1 MRTFT
6 VEEQLR
12 QILAT
17 CRPLEPFELP
27 VLEAAGC
34 VSAEDVLTESQLP
47 PFPTV
52 TQEGYAVRSVDV
64 VAAASVQPLR
74 LTVIDQVR
82 AGFRPTQ
89 PLAPGT
95 AIRVGV
101 GAMLPPGADA
111 VVPIT
116 ATDQGLQIVAI
127 GQAVVPGQGFRPAGA
142 VAETGQI
149 AVPKGTLLG
158 PVQLAAAAAAG
169 RSRIAVHA
177 APRVVVI
184 TVGSELAEPSAPL
197 QTGLIR
203 DADAV
208 LICAATT
215 MAGAVAYRAGP
226 VPDDPAVLATVIEGQ
241 LVRADV
247 IIVVGGMGGVTT
259 AALQHLGCL
268 DLAHARLDPGPA
280 VGYGTIEQRIPI
292 FSIPGEPVAAFVA
305 HEVFLRPAIRRL
317 MGQRHVFRPVVRA
330 RLRAGVEAD
339 AGVRRFAPAAVS
351 GRDGNY
357 LVEPVPAAQASSL
370 LAAVSVNCL
379 IVIPE
384 ETPVAAAG
392 EDVLVIRLDRQ

>member
-6 VEEQLR
+6 VEDQLR
-12 QILAT
+12 QVLGT
-17 CRPLEPFELP
+17 CKPLEPFELP

-34 VSAEDVLTESQLP
+34 VTAENILTESQLP
-47 PFPTV
+47 SFPTV
-52 TQEGYAVRSVDV
+52 TVEGYAVR
-64 VAAASVQPLR
+64 AAELAPAAPGQVLR

-95 AIRVGV
+95 AIRVSV

-116 ATDQGLQIVAI
+116 ATDQGQQVVCLAPSVVA
-127 GQAVVPGQGFRPAGA
+127 GQGFRPAGA

-149 AVPKGTLLG
+149 AVPRGTALG
-158 PVQLAAAAAAG
+158 PVQLAAVVAAG
-169 RSRIAVHA
+169 RSRVAVHA
-177 APRVVVI
+177 PPRVVVV
-184 TVGSELAEPSAPL
+184 TVGSELTDASGQPQP
-197 QTGLIR
+197 GLIR

-208 LICAATT
+208 MLCAATEA
-215 MAGAVAYRAGP
+215 AGAVAYRAGP

-247 IIVVGGMGGVTT
+247 LVVVGGMGGVTI

-268 DLAHARLDPGPA
+268 DLAFSRFDPGPA

-292 FSIPGEPVAAFVA
+292 FSIPGDPVAAFVA
-305 HEVFLRPAIRRL
+305 HEIFVRPAIRRM
-317 MGQRHVFRPVVRA
+317 MGRRHVFRPVVRA
-330 RLRAGVEAD
+330 RLRSAVQAPG
-339 AGVRRFAPAAVS
+339 GLRRFVPAAVS

-357 LVEPVPAAQASSL
+357 VVEPVPAEQASSL

-379 IVIPE
+379 VVIPE
-384 ETPVAAAG
+384 ETAAVAAG
-392 EDVLVIRLDRQ
+392 EDVLVIRLDRE